1 MPHEYCH
8 EWVLNSCKVLNF
20 RVRKFQDRMA
30 DVFLKADVRS
40 IFKDR
45 KVLFMGDSVLRNLYQ
60 DFVYLVEK
68 GTLTPNKLLK
78 KKGKQ
83 IEDGEFPGDTLVE
96 GGDMVPGRDYQEV

>member
-1 MPHEYCH
+1 
-8 EWVLNSCKVLNF
+8 
-20 RVRKFQDRMA
+20 MA

-96 GGDMVPGRDYQEV
+96 GGDMVPGRDYQEVRLKCCELGI